1 MDSPLKYFAELRD
14 PRVERTR
21 EHLLEEILL
30 IAIAA
35 ILSGAN
41 GWNEIEDYADSKL
54 EWFQSFLT
62 LPGGIPSHD
71 TFHRVF
77 SALDPEE
84 LEKGFVAWVTS
95 IAKLT
100 AGEVVAI
107 DGKTLRGTCEPGKK
121 AIVHLVSAWAESNN
135 LVLAQRRVD
144 EKSNEVTAIP
154 KLLEALELSG
164 TVVTIDAMGCQKSI
178 AGKITAKKADYIL
191 AVKKNQGQ
199 LHEEVQDSFRMLSCD
214 AVAEEIDGGHG
225 RVERRTCS
233 VIADLSLIEKASEWA
248 SLQGVVRIAAERY
261 HKATGQT
268 ETETRYYITSL
279 EPDAARLNRAI
290 RQHWG
295 IENKLHWVLDVGFG
309 EDLDRKRAGH
319 AAQNFSVLNRI
330 ALNLLKQDKTSK
342 RGIHGK
348 RLKAGWDN
356 DYLLQ
361 LLRLR
366 CVCPGIKG
374 VCQERAWQPVIIY
387 VHIVHIAMKGKIT
400 QTTSGART
408 KGKTDFKRLREM
420 RDADIDDSDI
430 D

>member
-1 MDSPLKYFAELRD
+1 MRWGMDSPLKYFAELRD

-21 EHLLEEILL
+21 EHLREEILL
-30 IAIAA
+30 ITIAA

-41 GWNEIEDYADSKL
+41 GWNEIEDYANSKL
-54 EWFQSFLT
+54 EWLQSFLT

-71 TFHRVF
+71 TFNRVF

-84 LEKGFVAWVTS
+84 LEKGFVAWVS
-95 IAKLT
+95 AIARLT

-107 DGKTLRGTCEPGKK
+107 DGKALRGTCEPGKK
-121 AIVHLVSAWAESNN
+121 AIVHLVSAWANSDS

-144 EKSNEVTAIP
+144 EKSNEIKAIP
-154 KLLEALELSG
+154 KLLDALELSG

-199 LHEEVQDSFRMLSCD
+199 LHEEVRDSFRMLACD
-214 AVAEEIDGGHG
+214 AVAEEIDCGHG

-233 VIADLSLIEKASEWA
+233 VIADLSLIEKASEWS
-248 SLQGVVRIAAERY
+248 SLQGLVRIEAERY
-261 HKATGQT
+261 HKTTGKT
-268 ETETRYYITSL
+268 ESETRYYITRL
-279 EPDAARLNRAI
+279 QPDAARLNRAI
-290 RQHWG
+290 RQHGG

-319 AAQNFSVLNRI
+319 AAQNFSVPNRI

-361 LLRLR
+361 LLRN
-366 CVCPGIKG
+366 
-374 VCQERAWQPVIIY
+374 
-387 VHIVHIAMKGKIT
+387 
-400 QTTSGART
+400 
-408 KGKTDFKRLREM
+408 
-420 RDADIDDSDI
+420 
-430 D
+430 